1 MRIIGIAKHT
11 FKEATRKKIFFT
23 VGLFFL
29 ILMVSSQFIEV
40 ISPEDRIKLIV
51 RLSFAGMTFFG
62 VISAIFLTAL
72 SLPREAESKQIYTI
86 MTKPLSRPGFLL
98 GKAMGVISII
108 ALLLLVMAGFCMIF
122 VYLAGG
128 SIGLNFAKAVMMLF
142 FKLTLMVFITVMAT
156 TFLSFSV
163 SAILSLSIFFVGHM
177 TELIED
183 IISLIA
189 IRGVEIKLS
198 LWERMLQASME
209 LFARTFP
216 DFRVFS
222 ASNFVIDQIDIP
234 LHMLG
239 NAFFYALIYTLVS
252 FIIASLVFKYRQF
265 T

>member
-11 FKEATRKKIFFT
+11 FKEATRKKIFFV

-62 VISAIFLTAL
+62 VISAVFLTAI
-72 SLPREAESKQIYTI
+72 SLPKEAESKQIYTI
-86 MTKPLSRPGFLL
+86 MTKPINRPGFLL

-108 ALLLLVMAGFCMIF
+108 ALLLVIMAGLCIIF

-128 SIGLNFAKAVMMLF
+128 NIDLNFFKAVMMLF
-142 FKLTLMVFITVMAT
+142 FKLALMVFITVMAT

-177 TELIED
+177 IEMIED
-183 IISLIA
+183 VISLIA
-189 IRGVEIKLS
+189 HRGMEVKLS

-209 LFARTFP
+209 LFARAFP
-216 DFRVFS
+216 DFREFS
-222 ASNFVIDQIDIP
+222 ASHFVIDQINIP
-234 LHMLG
+234 LYVLRST
-239 NAFFYALIYTLVS
+239 FFYALVYALIS
-252 FIIASLVFKYRQF
+252 FIIASLIFKYRQF